1 MHNFSITEDI
11 SILSIHRQ
19 PYFIIWRK
27 LKCLMSLMRI
37 NSWHDIN
44 QIKLVDMIFISLV
57 RRQYLQIFP
66 TDFIYRPSN
75 FSPWS
80 YLPTHRCTCANDNVF
95 RAMPFMASMAFAS
108 LLSWAKLWC
117 FLGWLLDDRWM
128 RCALFLNDLGFK
140 CWWILRLCLT
150 LILTCYCLINTL
162 SLIAVSQMF

>member
-1 MHNFSITEDI
+1 
-11 SILSIHRQ
+11 
-19 PYFIIWRK
+19 
-27 LKCLMSLMRI
+27 
-37 NSWHDIN
+37 
-44 QIKLVDMIFISLV
+44 V

-162 SLIAVSQMF
+162 SLIAEDVLSLILDDLDVVEIVNWMRFYFFQWEVM